1 LTDAARKATIGA
13 GSRSNRPLT
22 PAATVRTSRSKE
34 ETRDLRALLTLFP
47 GNPTNKPERSQT
59 MDNQQAGQKSPILK
73 AAWNR
78 YHTSLEEMR
87 IEIESSPLFDL
98 TENQRGRAY
107 HQLMEVQAMAYNFA
121 IAPRMLHPRLFGNIS
136 WQSDVYCSGGNS
148 ADFSYKTVFLDGQQ
162 TYRLKVKMN
171 DSPMLLAQHNSAL
184 PGVDGSRMLAN
195 YEITDFD
202 VKPNGTAE
210 IILSADEQK
219 GNWIKL
225 DRDAG
230 YQWLLFRPVVSDWD
244 KKGADLEIERI
255 SEIPAG
261 HYDADDFDEAGV
273 ARRIGL
279 ATDFLRYMVKSWM
292 LAFHPWIMK
301 KSGEVNKFA
310 IMGGEESGE
319 VGSPSAL
326 YIFAPYDLKDDEALI
341 MDMKDPPNGPYWSVQ
356 LFDIWLRTIDFR
368 THQTA
373 LSMDRLAKDSDGG
386 VRLVISR
393 RDPGVAN
400 WLETAGFAQ
409 GQILLRAY
417 LTRNAKVPTAKVVK
431 VQDVLSHLPASTK
444 RISAE
449 DRAAD
454 MVARRKAYQRRYGE

>member
-1 LTDAARKATIGA
+1 M
-13 GSRSNRPLT
+13 
-22 PAATVRTSRSKE
+22 TSKK
-34 ETRDLRALLTLFP
+34 P
-47 GNPTNKPERSQT
+47 GE
-59 MDNQQAGQKSPILK
+59 KSPILK
-73 AAWNR
+73 AAWDR
-78 YHTSLEEMR
+78 YHASLEEMR
-87 IEIESSPLFDL
+87 IEIESSPLFDM

-121 IAPRMLHPRLFGNIS
+121 IAPRMTHPRLFRNIS
-136 WQSDVYCSGGNS
+136 WQSDVYCSGGNG
-148 ADFSYKTVFLDGQQ
+148 ADFHYVTVFLDGEQ
-162 TYRLKVKMN
+162 TYRLRVKMN
-171 DSPMLLAQHNSAL
+171 DSQMLLAQHNSAL
-184 PGVDGSRMLAN
+184 PGVEGSKMLAN

-210 IILSADEQK
+210 IILSADEHK

-225 DRDAG
+225 DREAG
-230 YQWLLFRPVVSDWD
+230 YQWFLFRPVVSNWTN
-244 KKGADLEIERI
+244 KGADLEIERI
-255 SEIPAG
+255 SEIAPG

-301 KSGEVNKFA
+301 KSGVVNKFE

-341 MDMKDPPNGPYWSVQ
+341 MDMKAPPNGPYWSVQ
-356 LFDIWLRTIDFR
+356 LFDIFLRTIDFR

-373 LSMDRLAKDSDGG
+373 LSMDLLHQDSDGG
-386 VRLVISR
+386 VRVVISH

-400 WLETAGFAQ
+400 WLETSGFSK
-409 GQILLRAY
+409 GQILVRAY
-417 LTRNAKVPTAKVVK
+417 LTTNASNPTAKVVK
-431 VQDVLSHLPASTK
+431 VSDVLSHLPDSTK
-444 RISAE
+444 RISAQ
-449 DRAAD
+449 DRAAA
-454 MVARRKAYQRRYGE
+454 MLARRKGYERRYGE